1 MFFLYI
7 TITNI
12 VYFFCFLLY
21 MSFKVHVNVDITE
34 SDNISEISNITDNI
48 ELNDLNNID
57 EVYKIYL
64 INIKNCDKNN
74 LDVLLS
80 KFNNNI
86 LKKNKI
92 LVSIKYIKYF
102 LSLTYGNDNIL
113 YDIFSYINSLYV
125 SNNDDFI
132 IDENI
137 FLKYNIISCKN
148 KIKTSIINN
157 LNLHKNIDFI
167 IINNIYFFKSYVF
180 IKMINNNK
188 KYNIDYNKILLYYD
202 IYLKEFLNKYQYVLI

>member
-1 MFFLYI
+1 
-7 TITNI
+7 
-12 VYFFCFLLY
+12 